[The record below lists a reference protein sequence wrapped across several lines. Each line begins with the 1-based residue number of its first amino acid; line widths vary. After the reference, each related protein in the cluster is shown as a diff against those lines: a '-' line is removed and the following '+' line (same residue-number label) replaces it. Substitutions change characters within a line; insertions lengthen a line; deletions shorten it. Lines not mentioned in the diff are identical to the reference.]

1 MVGVCLTCTSI
12 NQHQPASSRHSLTGG
27 TAAATSCS
35 DSRKYRPVLRTST
48 VAQLRRAPLEQRCF
62 SGQWGSAPAA
72 GVERRRLRCSIGV
85 FCRPHRG
92 AREPDFCR
100 RVDTSLLPRSRSV
113 PQAIWPRARKLAI
126 GGKRRRSLPLAAW
139 WWVLLAAA
147 ACCFLLA
154 LLRSTSLSL
163 RSSDDGQQRI
173 AAQPRATNHTAPEE
187 LPAGTGQS
195 RPPEPPPPA
204 IPRPNSSK
212 VPVCK
217 QSLIARRHPNWGPH
231 HEPGWRL
238 SFAGL
243 LCSVQTAPH
252 RTAPRLPAIL

>member
-1 MVGVCLTCTSI
+1 VSVSLAPASTSI

-139 WWVLLAAA
+139 WWVLLAA
-147 ACCFLLA
+147 CCCCCLL
-154 LLRSTSLSL
+154 LPPCS
-163 RSSDDGQQRI
+163 
-173 AAQPRATNHTAPEE
+173 APLHFT
-187 LPAGTGQS
+187 LPA
-195 RPPEPPPPA
+195 
-204 IPRPNSSK
+204 
-212 VPVCK
+212 V
-217 QSLIARRHPNWGPH
+217 
-231 HEPGWRL
+231 
-238 SFAGL
+238 F
-243 LCSVQTAPH
+243 
-252 RTAPRLPAIL
+252 